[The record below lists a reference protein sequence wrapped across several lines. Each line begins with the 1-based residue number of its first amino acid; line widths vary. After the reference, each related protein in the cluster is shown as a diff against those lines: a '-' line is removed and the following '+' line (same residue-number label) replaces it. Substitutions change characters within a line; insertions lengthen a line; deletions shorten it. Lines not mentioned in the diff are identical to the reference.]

1 MPGAAWAY
9 QFLGYNM
16 RLQVS
21 WTISG
26 HVQLALGFNWSKFV
40 FTWIGIKFTFSP
52 FN

>member
-9 QFLGYNM
+9 QFLGRNM
-16 RLQVS
+16 QTQVGQ
-21 WTISG
+21 TTSG
-26 HVQLALGFNWSKFV
+26 HVQPALGVNWSKFL